1 MAQELSVPTN
11 TPNSTNTTVT
21 ANDSANKATNQS
33 IQGNQNTQTL
43 EANEQVETPTEQIVK
58 KNLKKFKLKI
68 DNEEVDDEIDL
79 EDEKELIKRLQLAKV
94 APKRMEQYAKL
105 SKEYNQIQEEVG
117 TLVEMLMNEPHKVL
131 TDPRLNIDR
140 KKLVEQL
147 MAIDAEEASK
157 TPEQKEIET
166 LQSQLKKFKEDN
178 EKTQKQK
185 QDEEVNKKVADQAKK
200 YEDDMIKAIETEG
213 LPRSKYFI
221 RRMAAFMDT
230 ALKNKVNLEMKDIA
244 PLVKE
249 EALKDIRELVGL
261 VSDEK
266 LEDFFGKDLFERKRK
281 ERIKKAKETAN
292 LGVSTKE
299 TGNKPEQAQ
308 ASKKVNAKDFFGK
321 GMGF

>member
-11 TPNSTNTTVT
+11 TSNSTNTTVT

-166 LQSQLKKFKEDN
+166 LQSELKKFKEDN

-185 QDEEVNKKVADQAKK
+185 QDEEVNKKVANQAKK

>member
-11 TPNSTNTTVT
+11 TSNSTNTTVT

-166 LQSQLKKFKEDN
+166 LQSELKKFKEDN

-185 QDEEVNKKVADQAKK
+185 QDEEVNKKVANQAKK

-308 ASKKVNAKDFFGK
+308 VSKKVNAKDFFGK

>member
-11 TPNSTNTTVT
+11 TSNSTNTTVT

-166 LQSQLKKFKEDN
+166 LQSELKKFKEDN

-185 QDEEVNKKVADQAKK
+185 QDEEVNKKVANQAKK

-266 LEDFFGKDLFERKRK
+266 LEAEEKYKKWARKAVEKQERFLTEITRQ
-281 ERIKKAKETAN
+281 I
-292 LGVSTKE
+292 
-299 TGNKPEQAQ
+299 
-308 ASKKVNAKDFFGK
+308 
-321 GMGF
+321 

>member
-11 TPNSTNTTVT
+11 TSNSTNTTVT

-157 TPEQKEIET
+157 SPEQKEIEK
-166 LQSQLKKFKEDN
+166 LQSELKKFKEDN

-185 QDEEVNKKVADQAKK
+185 QDDDVNKKVADQAKK

-308 ASKKVNAKDFFGK
+308 VSKKVNAKDFFGK
-321 GMGF
+321 GMG

>member
-11 TPNSTNTTVT
+11 TSNSTNTTVT

-105 SKEYNQIQEEVG
+105 SKEYNQIQEEV
-117 TLVEMLMNEPHKVL
+117 EMLMNEPHKVL

-157 TPEQKEIET
+157 SPEQKEIEK
-166 LQSQLKKFKEDN
+166 LQSELKKFKEDN

-185 QDEEVNKKVADQAKK
+185 QDDDVNKKVADQAKK

-308 ASKKVNAKDFFGK
+308 VSKKVNAKD
-321 GMGF
+321 